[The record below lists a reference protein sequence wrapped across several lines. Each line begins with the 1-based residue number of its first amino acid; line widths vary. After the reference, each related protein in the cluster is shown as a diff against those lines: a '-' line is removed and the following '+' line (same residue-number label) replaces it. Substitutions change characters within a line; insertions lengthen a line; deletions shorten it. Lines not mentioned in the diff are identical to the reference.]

1 VAVAKRKS
9 LSSTCSSC
17 RLQLSFVFLRETFL
31 CCELF
36 DLVLQLVEVIV
47 LFIAIL
53 FLAPYWN
60 NHPFT
65 IKEGKTPDEVLPL
78 LSSVNSDTNV
88 TSTDASVYLLASESS
103 MRFV

>member
-1 VAVAKRKS
+1 
-9 LSSTCSSC
+9 
-17 RLQLSFVFLRETFL
+17 VFLRETFL